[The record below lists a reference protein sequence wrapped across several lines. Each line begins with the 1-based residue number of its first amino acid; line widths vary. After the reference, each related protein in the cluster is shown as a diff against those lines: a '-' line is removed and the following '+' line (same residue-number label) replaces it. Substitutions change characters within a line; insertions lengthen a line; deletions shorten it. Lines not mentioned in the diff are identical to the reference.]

1 MASII
6 YNSFWDDKDR
16 GNINVAADT
25 FYRMLVTSAYVENK
39 DAHTKRSD
47 VTNEVAATGNYT
59 AGGVPVVPM
68 ITKDTATD
76 RQILTFPA
84 GAISATSI
92 TARKEIIYKRRG
104 GSAAAD
110 ELVLCNDFGSDK
122 ISGGGGAFL
131 IGAST
136 ITLQN

>member
-1 MASII
+1 MASIV

-16 GNINVAADT
+16 GNIVPSADT
-25 FYRMLVTSAYVENK
+25 FYRMLVTSAYIENK
-39 DAHTKRSD
+39 VSHTRRSD
-47 VTNEVAATGNYT
+47 VSGEVAPTGNYP
-59 AGGVPVVPM
+59 AGGVAVVPT
-68 ITKDTATD
+68 IQKDGGNN
-76 RQILTFPA
+76 RQILTFPS
-84 GAISATSI
+84 GVISATTI
-92 TARKEIIYKRRG
+92 TARKEVIYKRRG

-122 ISGGGGAFL
+122 VSGGGGSFL